1 LRTLAF
7 ALIATTL
14 PNLALAVPSSPYL
27 GEDALTFP
35 NGRSL
40 PARRTEVGVPPRSQA
55 AWAEL
60 QAHLGATWRADFDVV
75 TGVPHQIYGGFLD
88 APGAIASAEAAQA
101 YALEVF
107 ARHGALLA
115 PGAAVSDFVVA
126 SNDLTDGLRT
136 VGFVQHHQGLLV
148 EGGQLSF
155 RFKKDRLFMIVSEA
169 WPKVQVNLPKVLL
182 AKEAAV
188 AKAQAWLRS
197 VHGQEG
203 ELRDFRG
210 PLILAQT
217 PEGPAVAFVATLRT
231 RQPIG
236 QFDVYVDAESGRPLA
251 RRQTLMFADGTIL
264 VDSPERYPA
273 STRIQHPG
281 DGLWVTING
290 VQALAD
296 PNGRVTWTG
305 NDTGSAVLTA
315 EGPLVMVVNAAGTST
330 SVTVPIA
337 PGGSV
342 LWSAANEEHVDAQLV
357 AFVAS
362 QDVKHY
368 TKIIAPQMRWLD
380 TNQLLATVNLSEEA
394 CNAFSDGVTINFYQA
409 GNGCENMARIPDVVY
424 HEFGH
429 AFHFHAILRGVGS
442 FDSSLSEGAADFLSA
457 VMTGDPGMARGV
469 FGDERPLRHIDPA
482 GGEYRWPENISRD
495 PHGTGLIFAGAMW
508 DLRKALI
515 ELLGEGPGATL
526 TNRLYY
532 AALARSRDIPSSYA
546 EVLAADDDDG
556 DLGNGTPHLCLINA
570 AFEPHGLVSS
580 TLAGSGVKKP
590 ELIGFQLEVPV
601 ERQNTCPGT
610 EVASMVVTWEVR
622 GQPGSGGRLN
632 LTPGEGTRWIASIP
646 TQPAGTVLRYK
657 LEIVLGSGDRTVY
670 PNNAADP
677 MYEVYVGEV
686 TPIYCTGFEDVAFGQ
701 GWGANAST
709 GSNEWEIGAPVG
721 VAGSGDPSAAYAG
734 DKVVGTDLGN
744 VEESNGRYGR
754 LTETQLNS
762 PTIDTTGFA
771 QVRLQYRRWLTV
783 EDGLGDQATIVA
795 NNGLAWSNYASTE
808 TSTVHHIDREWRF
821 QDVDLTPFV
830 ANSQVEV
837 SFRLSTNERRSY
849 GGWTIDEFCVVGVN
863 MACGNNVVEVGEA
876 CDDGNDTNGDG
887 CEQGCV
893 LTPAPICGNGIVE
906 LGEACDD
913 ANQANG
919 DGCEATCTATPPP
932 PLAVCGNG
940 AVETGEAC
948 DDGIFDG
955 SRCAPGCVLPT
966 VDPGLA
972 QLDEESGCGCSTG
985 RRSPGAPWA
994 LALLVFGLAFR
1005 RRR

>member
-1 LRTLAF
+1 MPRRSWRGTAIFWRPAPPF
-7 ALIATTL
+7 A
-14 PNLALAVPSSPYL
+14 
-27 GEDALTFP
+27 
-35 NGRSL
+35 
-40 PARRTEVGVPPRSQA
+40 
-55 AWAEL
+55 
-60 QAHLGATWRADFDVV
+60 
-75 TGVPHQIYGGFLD
+75 
-88 APGAIASAEAAQA
+88 
-101 YALEVF
+101 
-107 ARHGALLA
+107 
-115 PGAAVSDFVVA
+115 DFVVA
-126 SNDLTDGLRT
+126 SNDLSDGLRT
-136 VGFVQHHQGLLV
+136 VGFLQHHQGLLV

-169 WPKVQVNLPKVLL
+169 WPKVQVNLPKVVL

-188 AKAQAWLRS
+188 ERAQAWLRS
-197 VHGQEG
+197 VHGQTG

-210 PLILAQT
+210 PLILAAAS
-217 PEGPAVAFVATLRT
+217 EGPRVALVVTLRT
-231 RQPIG
+231 ARPIG
-236 QFDVYVDAESGRPLA
+236 QFDVYLDAESGQPLA

-264 VDSPERYPA
+264 VDAPERHPA

-281 DGLWVTING
+281 DGLWVTIDG
-290 VQALAD
+290 VRVLAD
-296 PNGRVTWTG
+296 VSGRVNWTG
-305 NDTGSAVLTA
+305 NEAGSAVLTA
-315 EGPLVMVVNAAGTST
+315 EGPLVKVINAAGTST

-342 LWSAANEEHVDAQLV
+342 LWSAADEELVDAQLV
-357 AFVAS
+357 TFVAS

-380 TNQLLATVNLSEEA
+380 TNQLLATVNLSDGV
-394 CNAFSDGVTINFYQA
+394 CNAYSDGVTINFYRA
-409 GNGCENMARIPDVVY
+409 GDGCENMARIPDVVY

-429 AFHFHAILRGVGS
+429 AFHFQAIQRGVGS
-442 FDSSLSEGAADFLSA
+442 FDGALSEGAADFLAAS
-457 VMTGDPGMARGV
+457 MTGDPGMARGI

-495 PHGTGLIFAGAMW
+495 THATGLIFAGAMW
-508 DLRKALI
+508 DMRKALI
-515 ELLGEGPGATL
+515 DLLGEGPGVTL
-526 TNRLYY
+526 TNRFLY

-556 DLGNGTPHLCLINA
+556 NLGNGTPHQCLINE
-570 AFEPHGLVSS
+570 AFGRHGLVDPAV
-580 TLAGSGVKKP
+580 AGSGVQKP
-590 ELIGFQLEVPV
+590 ELVGFQLEVPV

-632 LTPGEGTRWIASIP
+632 LSPGEGTRWIASIP

-657 LEIVLGSGDRTVY
+657 LEIVLGSGDRTIY

-686 TPIYCTGFEDVAFGQ
+686 TPIYCTGFEDVTFGQ
-701 GWGANAST
+701 GWGANASS
-709 GSNEWEIGAPVG
+709 GSNEWEIGAPV
-721 VAGSGDPSAAYAG
+721 VVPGSGDPSAAYAG
-734 DKVVGTDLGN
+734 DKVVGTDLGRA
-744 VEESNGRYGR
+744 EESNGRYGR

-808 TSTVHHIDREWRF
+808 TSTVHHVDREWRF

-830 ANSQVEV
+830 TNSQIEV
-837 SFRLSTNERRSY
+837 SFRLSTNERRSF

-863 MACGNNVVEVGEA
+863 MACGNNVLEVGEA
-876 CDDGNDTNGDG
+876 CDDGNQENGDG
-887 CEQGCV
+887 CDQGCV
-893 LTPAPICGNGIVE
+893 PTPAPICGNGVVE
-906 LGEACDD
+906 AGEACDD
-913 ANQANG
+913 ANQTG
-919 DGCEATCTATPPP
+919 DDGCEANCTVTPPP

-940 AVETGEAC
+940 AVEAGEAC
-948 DDGIFDG
+948 DDGLFDG
-955 SRCAPGCVLPT
+955 TRCAPGCVLPT
-966 VDPGLA
+966 VDPELV
-972 QLDEESGCGCSTG
+972 QLEDESGCGCTTG

-994 LALLVFGLAFR
+994 LALLMFGLAFR